1 MNPSYDSKK
10 MIACNFFFLFEKI
23 YWKVAVWQVKG
34 SAFRLPGWTVLCRII
49 GIFVHTRISIQSRQY
64 VGISISRTSTQTGRY
79 SAMVILYL

>member
-1 MNPSYDSKK
+1 MNPSYDTKK
-10 MIACNFFFLFEKI
+10 MIACNFFFEKM
-23 YWKVAVWQVKG
+23 YWRVAVWQVKVVYLAG
-34 SAFRLPGWTVLCRII
+34 PYWTVLCRII